1 MTAPVKTLVA
11 ARALAAQRDRHPPS
25 TPAELG
31 KRIIRGYRVTPTVA
45 LISDAIADAV
55 SNPDRRYVI
64 STPPRTG
71 KSVLVSQVGVVFAL
85 ARNPD
90 AMVILRSYSDSLAE
104 EHSRAA
110 RQLIEDHGS
119 QLGIALSTEKA
130 SVGRWQ
136 LAGARGGLLAGGI
149 LSGATGFGADLLIV
163 DDPIKNSV
171 EADSAA
177 YRRRLSTEF
186 RASLLSRLHP
196 GASVVIVATR
206 WAEDDLSGELLAED
220 GTRWRH
226 INVPAISTPGVP
238 DALHRPPGIG
248 MTTALGERTTADFE
262 EIKRAVGSRPWAAL
276 YLGVPSTPE
285 GTLIRQDWLDT
296 WRLPAAPPR
305 PIKTVVGV
313 DPADSGARDAAG
325 IVAASISSDGT
336 VAVIADVSA
345 PLTAEQW
352 ARAAVE
358 LAMGVGASEIAV
370 EGFAAR
376 ETYVRVVKDAL
387 GRYQTR
393 HPIKVSSWPPKRSG
407 RGGGDALA
415 RSAALLQGLE
425 VGTVRIA
432 GHVPDLEQAAVGWQ
446 VGQHQPDQLAALVV
460 AHDVLVHSLAERV
473 SFTNPVDA
481 ERRFRERERDR
492 ALSPIEQRLGIR
504 PGLASVTALNPRLT
518 RRVSGGGYDPLAYRR
533 TTRRGF

>member
-1 MTAPVKTLVA
+1 MSTALRTLVGI
-11 ARALAAQRDRHPPS
+11 RALAAHRARRRPT
-25 TPAELG
+25 TPAELA
-31 KRIIRGYRVTPTVA
+31 KRMIPGYRITPTIA

-55 SNPDRRYVI
+55 ANPDRRYII

-71 KSVLVSQVGVVFAL
+71 KSVLTSQVGTVFAL
-85 ARNPD
+85 ASNPD
-90 AMVILRSYSDSLAE
+90 AMIILRSYSDSLAE

-110 RQLIEDHGS
+110 RRLIEDHGGV
-119 QLGIALSTEKA
+119 LGVALSTEKA

-136 LAGARGGLLAGGI
+136 LANRRGGLLAGGI

-177 YRRRLSTEF
+177 YRRRLSAEF

-206 WAEDDLSGELLAED
+206 WAEEDLSGELLAED
-220 GTRWRH
+220 GTRWQH
-226 INVPAISTPGVP
+226 VNVPAISTPGVP
-238 DALHRPPGIG
+238 DALDREPGVG
-248 MTTALGERTTADFE
+248 MTTALGERSVGDFE
-262 EIKRAVGSRPWAAL
+262 EIRRAVGSRAWAAL

-285 GTLIRQDWLDT
+285 GTLIRADWLET

-305 PIKTVVGV
+305 PIRTVVGV
-313 DPADSGARDAAG
+313 DPSDSGSGDSCG

-336 VAVIADVSA
+336 VAVIADASA
-345 PLTAEQW
+345 PLTSEQW

-358 LAMGVGASEIAV
+358 LAIDTGASEIAV

-387 GRYQTR
+387 ARYR
-393 HPIKVSSWPPKRSG
+393 MNHPIRVTSWPPKGSG

-415 RSAALLQGLE
+415 RSSALLQGLE

-432 GHVPDLEQAAVGWQ
+432 GHLPELEDAAVGWQ

-460 AHDVLVHSLAERV
+460 AHDVLVHSLAQQV
-473 SFTNPVDA
+473 TFTNPA
-481 ERRFRERERDR
+481 ARGGLRDR
-492 ALSPIEQRLGIR
+492 GDTRSPIEQRLGGR
-504 PGLASVTALNPRLT
+504 PGLASVTPINPRLT
-518 RRVSGGGYDPLAYRR
+518 RRISGGGYDPLGYQR
-533 TTRRGF
+533 TTRRSF